1 MTSSATSTGWTG
13 VHARA
18 FACLHAFA
26 RARALV
32 CVFGCVRALRTIV
45 CVRVCVSARACACV
59 RDRVRAC
66 VYRRVRSKLDRLLHQ
81 VAKDGT
87 KAAAVKAAKRERD
100 AVLAL
105 YTLDASE
112 SVLEFDDS
120 DASLLGTGA
129 YASVYRGTLNG
140 RPVAIKVC
148 RRRNPPPVHP
158 ALCSRLSACAGALLR
173 WPAGP

>member
-1 MTSSATSTGWTG
+1 
-13 VHARA
+13 
-18 FACLHAFA
+18 
-26 RARALV
+26 
-32 CVFGCVRALRTIV
+32 
-45 CVRVCVSARACACV
+45 
-59 RDRVRAC
+59 
-66 VYRRVRSKLDRLLHQ
+66 VYQRVRSKLDRLLHQ

-148 RRRNPPPVHP
+148 RRRNPPASP
-158 ALCSRLSACAGALLR
+158 SRAVLAPQRMRRGAGAV
-173 WPAGP
+173 AGRAVSAADVSSGCRAGVEAPGAAAGRTREGTPCAAPRALTLCGLSTPQRRRSRE